1 MTKPIDTNGI
11 RKCVYLHGNA
21 VRPIVESLCD
31 EIDRLRGEKQT
42 PQGKTDEMELKIAN
56 MRGDRWSDLAG
67 EYIKE
72 RDAAN
77 QKLLM
82 IATGLDDL
90 RIKYLL
96 QGNVHFNGKAFSSEL
111 DDLLKRTAY
120 LPVPEEVEVK
130 AEVREVNDT
139 LEGHE

>member
-1 MTKPIDTNGI
+1 MAYDHNFIRYKMQMGRTIDNFEVGM
-11 RKCVYLHGNA
+11 
-21 VRPIVESLCD
+21 LCD

-42 PQGKTDEMELKIAN
+42 PQGTTAELELKIAN

-111 DDLLKRTAY
+111 DTLLERIAE
-120 LPVPEEVEVK
+120 LPVPEEIEVK
-130 AEVREVNDT
+130 AEVEDAT
-139 LEGHE
+139 QG